1 MNILF
6 CYPTLFHPMRG
17 GIERVT
23 DILARELLR
32 RGYNVFYLHNKRDE
46 SLMDYDYPAPVSFF
60 PEVDFRDNRNVP
72 FYHDFLTGNAIDI
85 VVNQCGNFSDSI
97 LYLNVPAGVKTIS
110 VLHSNPLLNYAHL
123 PSEVLK
129 LRKRTFMEYL
139 KLAGRFILYPRIKR
153 VYLESCKWQVDYL
166 SSHTDVICLLSGKF
180 KPEMELLS
188 NKNNI
193 GTVFHKI
200 RVIPNPNTYE
210 IKDDAKFNKEKIL
223 LYVGRLDKGQKRPD
237 RLLKIWRKLYRRYP
251 DWQMAV
257 VGDGP
262 EKSSLVRK
270 SRDLERIS
278 FVGFQ
283 EPGEWYRRSAIF
295 CMTSN
300 FEGWGMVLVEAMAHG
315 VVPLAF
321 DSYASVH
328 DIIDDGRN
336 GFLVT
341 PFSINEY
348 AEKLAKLMDDDAQR
362 ERMSRNCLHD
372 VQQYS
377 KENIVNKWE
386 QLFKE
391 LKS

>member
-1 MNILF
+1 MCKQDANPILSVIVPV
-6 CYPTLFHPMRG
+6 YKVEQYLPTC
-17 GIERVT
+17 IE
-23 DILARELLR
+23 
-32 RGYNVFYLHNKRDE
+32 
-46 SLMDYDYPAPVSFF
+46 
-60 PEVDFRDNRNVP
+60 
-72 FYHDFLTGNAIDI
+72 
-85 VVNQCGNFSDSI
+85 SI
-97 LYLNVPAGVKTIS
+97 LRQT
-110 VLHSNPLLNYAHL
+110 
-123 PSEVLK
+123 
-129 LRKRTFMEYL
+129 LRDLEL
-139 KLAGRFILYPRIKR
+139 IL
-153 VYLESCKWQVDYL
+153 VDDG
-166 SSHTDVICLLSGKF
+166 S
-180 KPEMELLS
+180 P
-188 NKNNI
+188 
-193 GTVFHKI
+193 
-200 RVIPNPNTYE
+200 
-210 IKDDAKFNKEKIL
+210 
-223 LYVGRLDKGQKRPD
+223 
-237 RLLKIWRKLYRRYP
+237 
-251 DWQMAV
+251 
-257 VGDGP
+257 DGP

-300 FEGWGMVLVEAMAHG
+300 FEGWGMVLVEAMSQG

-362 ERMSRNCLHD
+362 ERMSRNCLHG
-372 VQQYS
+372 VQRYS
-377 KENIVNKWE
+377 KENVVNQWE